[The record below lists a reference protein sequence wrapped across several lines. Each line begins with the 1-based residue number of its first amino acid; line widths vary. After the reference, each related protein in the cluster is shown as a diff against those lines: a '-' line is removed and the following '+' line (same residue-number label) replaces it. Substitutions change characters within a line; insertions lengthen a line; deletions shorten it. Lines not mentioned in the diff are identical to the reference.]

1 MAEVLGHS
9 RSLSR
14 YSRNRYLKHLFR
26 VPFQSANLS
35 LTFRR
40 TLFQSLVMIKV
51 GAAHGT
57 FIFLLRHGVK
67 AQEEKN
73 K

>member
-1 MAEVLGHS
+1 
-9 RSLSR
+9 
-14 YSRNRYLKHLFR
+14 LFR
-26 VPFQSANLS
+26 VPFQSVNLC

-57 FIFLLRHGVK
+57 FIFLLPHGVE
-67 AQEEKN
+67 AQEEEKT

>member
-1 MAEVLGHS
+1 MAGALEHR

-26 VPFQSANLS
+26 VPFQSVNLS

-40 TLFQSLVMIKV
+40 MLFQSLVMIKV
-51 GAAHGT
+51 DAAHGT
-57 FIFLLRHGVK
+57 FIILLQHGVE
-67 AQEEKN
+67 AQEKKN
-73 K
+73 